1 MYRPDSDHVVS
12 FHKVCYGRLDWQLPN
27 QARPAADAT
36 TRAAAFAAA
45 LLEGKALPAM
55 SALKAVL
62 VSQPATAAR
71 PEMRALPR
79 VGELV
84 RALVQQKVGSRREL
98 GKVWASKPS
107 FLQQELLM
115 WLPKGRQQQ
124 LLQLWP
130 RLQQEA
136 AGSVQQQQQEG
147 AVGGKKSKK
156 RAAA

>member
-1 MYRPDSDHVVS
+1 MYRPDSDQVVS

-36 TRAAAFAAA
+36 SRAAAFAAA

-84 RALVQQKVGSRREL
+84 RALVQHKVGSRREL
-98 GKVWASKPS
+98 GMVWASKPS

-124 LLQLWP
+124 LLQLWH

-136 AGSVQQQQQEG
+136 AGPVQQQQES
-147 AVGGKKSKK
+147 AAGGKKSKK